1 MTYSGKDKLFI
12 TYEKMIEKL
21 RANNLT
27 INDEEKAIKLLNKLS
42 YFDLISGYKEPFK
55 GKDNKF
61 KNHTTIDDIYV
72 LYKFDENLREIII
85 RYIFKIEK
93 HIKSLISYD
102 FCSKYGNNQAEY
114 LNPDN
119 FEYKNKN
126 EIDKLIKKLR
136 GSVQDKSNVYI
147 KHHVEKYS
155 NVPLWVVMKA
165 STLGCVSKMFS
176 MLDIDMRKSISK
188 NYDNIQYQ
196 ELAKMLD
203 FLSKVRNISAHNE
216 RLFDYRYNK
225 RGIRKTHFH
234 GKLSIPKNNRNEYQ
248 KGINDLFAVVIIF
261 KCLLDD
267 IDFKNFC
274 NDLQNNFNSICEIS
288 RFISL
293 EKIYKYMGFPDNW
306 IEIIDMKNTNAHK

>member
-1 MTYSGKDKLFI
+1 MKSDMDKPFI

-21 RANNLT
+21 REDNLS
-27 INDEEKAIKLLNKLS
+27 IADEEKTKNLLTKLS

-55 GKDNKF
+55 GKDSKF
-61 KNHTTIDDIYV
+61 KTYTTIDDIYV

-93 HIKSLISYD
+93 HIKSLISYA
-102 FCSKYGNNQAEY
+102 FCSKYGNNQSEY
-114 LNPDN
+114 LNPTN
-119 FEYKNKN
+119 YEYNNKN
-126 EIDKLIKKLR
+126 EIDKLVKILR
-136 GSVQDKSNVYI
+136 NSVEDKSNIYI
-147 KHHVEKYS
+147 KHHIEKYN

-188 NYDNIQYQ
+188 NYDNIHYQ
-196 ELAKMLD
+196 ELTKMLD

-234 GKLSIPKNNRNEYQ
+234 DKLSIPQNKRNEYQ

-267 IDFKNFC
+267 SDFKNFC
-274 NDLQNNFNSICEIS
+274 NDIQNNFNSIGEIS

-306 IEIIDMKNTNAHK
+306 IDIIDMDNTNAHK